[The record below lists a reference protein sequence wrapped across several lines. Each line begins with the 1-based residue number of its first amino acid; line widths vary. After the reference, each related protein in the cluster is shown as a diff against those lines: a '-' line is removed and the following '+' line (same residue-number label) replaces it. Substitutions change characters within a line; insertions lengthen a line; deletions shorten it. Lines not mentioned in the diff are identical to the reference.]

1 MDDPDPGN
9 LIFQIILL
17 FVLILLNA
25 FFAMSEIA
33 IISLNDTKIAKMA
46 EEGNKKAKQVLKL
59 TADSSGFLSTIQ
71 IGVTL
76 AGFLTSASASQT
88 FVDMLSGAIGKISF
102 LSGIPAGVINGFSV
116 VVITLITSY
125 FSLVLGELAPKRIAM
140 QAPEKVSFKV
150 VGILLGFKK
159 ITKPFVKI
167 LSLSTNG
174 LVRLLGYDPNASEEP
189 VTEEEIRMMVDV
201 GGEKGVIE
209 DSQKEMINN
218 IFEFDDLDAGDIMTH
233 RTDMTAAEISDPLSE
248 IVSLSMDNGY
258 SRIPVYDDDPDN
270 IVGIAYVKDLLKYI
284 GTDLPDD
291 VTLRD
296 IIREPVFVPE
306 SMPCGDLFKQMTDKH
321 TQMAIVV
328 DEFGGTAGIVTLE
341 DVLESIVG
349 NIQDEYDDEEEEISK
364 IDDTTFTVD
373 GVTYIDELDEVFHVS
388 LPEGDYDTVGGFI
401 ISRLGYLPQDGEMN
415 VVEYK
420 NLRFTVLNVEDR
432 RIGKVKI
439 EILPVEEEKED
450 AETTQSARRAAGSPS
465 AVRKRKKIKK
475 KLNNIKG
482 LSKRAQPFL
491 YCIKNEPED
500 FFPARCVVM
509 LRHEAM
515 DYRYAVVEIHDSRH
529 GVEGI
534 CLFACALC
542 DGLDVLFLNFL
553 DLVGDVHSGVHVS
566 DSLDEV
572 ESLLLVGLTGFRNAC
587 ALAESC
593 KALIG
598 GLAVEV
604 EDIGQD
610 NGVSK
615 SVRHAVE
622 SAEVMGY
629 SVDVA
634 DISSRER
641 DARIVRSEEHLLS
654 CVEILTVLVSLF
666 EVLEDELGG
675 DFCLLGGVLGVGVAY
690 VGFNRV
696 GQSVHTGGRSDV
708 GRKTDCKLGIENC
721 VLRTEHGIVERI
733 LLVGLGVGN
742 NGGESGL
749 GAGAGGGGNREE
761 RRQLL
766 AYFELSA
773 HLLNSLIRA
782 DDSCSRTLGAVHR
795 RTAAESDEALAAVVK
810 IELADFFDIVY
821 RGVRLSLVIDDI
833 IDTVC
838 LETLIEAV
846 EQVESG
852 ETLIGDDHHL
862 RQTFLL
868 DDLRQLLDGAGAG
881 DYLGRSPVKEV
892 DGDPENALIKPVV
905 HVLD

>member
-1 MDDPDPGN
+1 M
-9 LIFQIILL
+9 
-17 FVLILLNA
+17 
-25 FFAMSEIA
+25 
-33 IISLNDTKIAKMA
+33 
-46 EEGNKKAKQVLKL
+46 KL

-88 FVDMLSGAIGKISF
+88 FVDMLSGAIGKISV

-439 EILPVEEEKED
+439 EILPVEEEKRTRR
-450 AETTQSARRAAGSPS
+450 TTQGARKAAGSPS

-475 KLNNIKG
+475 KLNKLNEG

-491 YCIKNEPED
+491 YCIKTSRKI
-500 FFPARCVVM
+500 FFRLV
-509 LRHEAM
+509 
-515 DYRYAVVEIHDSRH
+515 
-529 GVEGI
+529 
-534 CLFACALC
+534 
-542 DGLDVLFLNFL
+542 VLFCY
-553 DLVGDVHSGVHVS
+553 GM
-566 DSLDEV
+566 
-572 ESLLLVGLTGFRNAC
+572 RRWIIAM
-587 ALAESC
+587 
-593 KALIG
+593 
-598 GLAVEV
+598 
-604 EDIGQD
+604 Q
-610 NGVSK
+610 
-615 SVRHAVE
+615 
-622 SAEVMGY
+622 
-629 SVDVA
+629 
-634 DISSRER
+634 SSR
-641 DARIVRSEEHLLS
+641 SM
-654 CVEILTVLVSLF
+654 IL
-666 EVLEDELGG
+666 G
-675 DFCLLGGVLGVGVAY
+675 
-690 VGFNRV
+690 
-696 GQSVHTGGRSDV
+696 TG
-708 GRKTDCKLGIENC
+708 
-721 VLRTEHGIVERI
+721 
-733 LLVGLGVGN
+733 
-742 NGGESGL
+742 
-749 GAGAGGGGNREE
+749 
-761 RRQLL
+761 
-766 AYFELSA
+766 
-773 HLLNSLIRA
+773 
-782 DDSCSRTLGAVHR
+782 
-795 RTAAESDEALAAVVK
+795 
-810 IELADFFDIVY
+810 
-821 RGVRLSLVIDDI
+821 
-833 IDTVC
+833 
-838 LETLIEAV
+838 
-846 EQVESG
+846 
-852 ETLIGDDHHL
+852 
-862 RQTFLL
+862 
-868 DDLRQLLDGAGAG
+868 
-881 DYLGRSPVKEV
+881 
-892 DGDPENALIKPVV
+892 
-905 HVLD
+905 